1 MECGQYNEKWADI
14 HMMPEESVQASI
26 DVQAKVMMP
35 VHWGA
40 FTLSVHSW
48 IEPVQRSSK
57 EAERLGVKMTT
68 PKIGEQII
76 LNESYPNSPWWMDH
90 LATPIQ

>member
-1 MECGQYNEKWADI
+1 
-14 HMMPEESVQASI
+14 MMPEESVQASL
-26 DVQAKVMMP
+26 DVKAKVMMP

-48 IEPVQRSSK
+48 IEPVERAI
-57 EAERLGVKMTT
+57 AESEKLGVSICT

-76 LNESYPNSPWWMDH
+76 LNESYPSSKWWLDY
-90 LATPIQ
+90 LEVPIN